1 MDWKLFSRS
10 AERQAPRR
18 KSIYDGYDLL
28 MPSRVAF
35 VDIETTGLREDDRIV
50 SLGII
55 CLNTQALE
63 DDRIEA
69 SISHLVFDPGKRSH
83 PKAEEVHGFDDW
95 TLRHQDKFS
104 DHVDAVSELLS
115 MAEQLVAHN
124 AIFDMAFINRELQA
138 AGKQILSKPVYCT
151 MEAVRDRGLI
161 GSASLS
167 NLCGRIGIVRQS
179 DFHGALED
187 AWIAMQLYL
196 LLHRRPAYRTPFSVV
211 EKTAIMNFREPPPR
225 PNGRL
230 PKRKLQ
236 IKDRIEHTD

>member
-1 MDWKLFSRS
+1 MDWKLFFPG
-10 AERQAPRR
+10 AAQQAPRR
-18 KSIYDGYDLL
+18 KSLYDGFDLS

-35 VDIETTGLREDDRIV
+35 VDIETTGIRTDDRIV

-55 CLNTQALE
+55 CLNTEALA

-69 SISHLVFDPGKRSH
+69 SISHLIFDPGRRSH

-95 TLRHQDKFS
+95 TLRHQDKFA
-104 DHVDAVSELLS
+104 DHADAVAELLS
-115 MAEQLVAHN
+115 RAEQLVAHN
-124 AIFDMAFINRELQA
+124 ASFDVAFINRELEA
-138 AGKQILSKPVYCT
+138 AGKQRLSMPVYCT
-151 MEAVRDRGLI
+151 MEATRDRGLV

-196 LLHRRPAYRTPFSVV
+196 LLHRRHAYRMPFSSV
-211 EKTAIMNFREPPPR
+211 ENAAIMNFREPPPR
-225 PNGRL
+225 PKGRL
-230 PKRKLQ
+230 PKRKRAAF
-236 IKDRIEHTD
+236 K